1 MTLHSHTT
9 FAIPEETARVARAAY
24 PNGNIYMQMRDALG
38 TIYQDESFAHLFTQN
53 GRPVEAPWRLA
64 LITVMQFAEELP
76 DRQAADAVRG
86 RIDWKYALGLEL
98 TDPGF
103 DASVLCEFR
112 KRLVQGGA
120 EHLLL
125 DAMLTLFKER
135 GWLKARGRQRTD
147 STHVLAKI
155 RALNRL
161 VCVGE
166 TLRAALNSL
175 AIVAPDWLLEHSH
188 MVAEL
193 IGKDGAA
200 LLSDVFDPAAPDW
213 LRRIPAV
220 EILRQVWI
228 QNYMYVD
235 GELHWRTNDNIPPP
249 AHFLDSPYDP
259 EARYSKKR
267 STMWVGYK
275 VHLTET
281 CDSDLPH
288 LITQVAT
295 TPAPTTDD
303 TMTMPI
309 YEDLKQHELL
319 PGQHWLDSGYIT
331 AKTLVRA
338 QQDLGVQII
347 GPTRANYKWQASHSP
362 GFDSSHFVIDWQIKQ
377 AICPEG
383 QRSISWTPAV
393 DRKHNEVV
401 KIKFSKR
408 DCGRCP
414 SQRHCTNSSPPR
426 RTLTIRPQEQY
437 LALQHAR
444 ERQGLASRSSHFSLR
459 QGIEG
464 TISQGVR
471 AFGMRRSRYIGLSKT
486 HLQMVAIAA
495 AINVGRCIAWLN
507 GEEPEHT
514 RVSAFARLFY

>member
-1 MTLHSHTT
+1 MLRSY
-9 FAIPEETARVARAAY
+9 V
-24 PNGNIYMQMRDALG
+24 
-38 TIYQDESFAHLFTQN
+38 SFVSAS
-53 GRPVEAPWRLA
+53 
-64 LITVMQFAEELP
+64 
-76 DRQAADAVRG
+76 
-86 RIDWKYALGLEL
+86 WK
-98 TDPGF
+98 
-103 DASVLCEFR
+103 R
-112 KRLVQGGA
+112 GA

-135 GWLKARGRQRTD
+135 GWLKARGRKPPD

-175 AIVAPDWLLEHSH
+175 AIVAPDWLLEHSPMEWVKRYGH
-188 MVAEL
+188 RVEGTQFPTSQAEQHAVAEL

-213 LRRIPAV
+213 LRRVPAV

-228 QNYMYVD
+228 QNYLYVD

-249 AHFLDSPYDP
+249 AQFLDSPYDP

-281 CDSDLPH
+281 CDADLPH

-303 TMTMPI
+303 TMTMPM

-319 PGQHWLDSGYIT
+319 PGQHWLDSGSIT

-362 GFDSSHFVIDWQIKQ
+362 GFDSSHFVIDWQSKQ
-377 AICPEG
+377 AICPAG
-383 QRSISWTPAV
+383 QRSSSWTPAV
-393 DRKHNEVV
+393 DRKHNAVV

-414 SQRHCTNSSPPR
+414 SQSQCTNSSPPR
-426 RTLTIRPQEQY
+426 RTLTIRPQEHY

-444 ERQGLASRSSHFSLR
+444 ERQGLASRSSQYAVR

-495 AINVGRCIAWLN
+495 AINVGRCIAWLT

-514 RVSAFARLFY
+514 RVSAFARLFS